1 MAKPLAVLSA
11 VRGSAGVPVRRWPGG
26 GGCFRRRPGFGPVL
40 AVVVV
45 GLVLGGCGSGGSGG
59 AVPESCVV
67 PDGVVDAKY
76 CVDAARSVAAPVTGG
91 GVAGGGVGCVH
102 GGRAGLCRVVALR
115 DVVAELPD
123 GGEVVRAERGD
134 VGGWIQ
140 TGRNLAHE
148 GGAWVGDAAR
158 VFGDAAVSG
167 DALVSGNAAV
177 FDDAAVSGDA
187 VVDGN
192 AAVFGDAE
200 VYGTAEVGGEAQV
213 FDSARI
219 YGRAQVGGQAMVFDS
234 SHSQHWN
241 GEDAD
246 GDPVYRSVFKQ
257 HDPARVLWTNSP
269 VFIPF
274 ENSSGNTI
282 DVEWISSFGRVVER
296 VGELSVTLVPAS
308 RDEWD
313 DDISAAPYRPTAV
326 FGDAVV
332 YGRAR
337 VWGGSYV
344 GGGAEVHQD
353 GRVSGQTNL
362 GGGDVCGDLWVH
374 SAQNLGGPGGCAGSG
389 GFSWVWVWVFAGLLL
404 LVVAGWRIRR
414 SGRSGLGFG

>member
-1 MAKPLAVLSA
+1 M
-11 VRGSAGVPVRRWPGG
+11 
-26 GGCFRRRPGFGPVL
+26 
-40 AVVVV
+40 
-45 GLVLGGCGSGGSGG
+45 
-59 AVPESCVV
+59 

-76 CVDAARSVAAPVTGG
+76 CVDVARSVAAPVTDSGA

-123 GGEVVRAERGD
+123 GGKVLRAERGD

-148 GGAWVGDAAR
+148 GGAWVGGDAR
-158 VFGDAAVSG
+158 VFDDAAVSG

-192 AAVFGDAE
+192 AAVFGSAE

-219 YGRAQVGGQAMVFDS
+219 YGRAQVSGQAMVFDS

-246 GDPVYRSVFKQ
+246 GNTLYRPVFDND
-257 HDPARVLWTNSP
+257 DPARKLWTNSL
-269 VFIPF
+269 VLIPY
-274 ENSSGNTI
+274 EYTP
-282 DVEWISSFGRVVER
+282 
-296 VGELSVTLVPAS
+296 GEKITLTWHRSLSRIEEAVDDLLEIVDPQFQN
-308 RDEWD
+308 EWD
-313 DDISAAPYRPTAV
+313 DDFSITPYRPTAV
-326 FGDAVV
+326 YGDAVV

-337 VWGGSYV
+337 VWGGSHV
-344 GGGAEVHQD
+344 FGPARVHQD
-353 GRVSGQTNL
+353 GRISGQTNM

-374 SAQNLGGPGGCAGSG
+374 SLGAYVGFAKCAGSG

-404 LVVAGWRIRR
+404 LVVLGWRIRR
-414 SGRSGLGFG
+414 SRRSGLGFG

>member
-1 MAKPLAVLSA
+1 M
-11 VRGSAGVPVRRWPGG
+11 
-26 GGCFRRRPGFGPVL
+26 
-40 AVVVV
+40 
-45 GLVLGGCGSGGSGG
+45 
-59 AVPESCVV
+59 V

-76 CVDAARSVAAPVTGG
+76 CVDAARSVAAPVTDG

-102 GGRAGLCRVVALR
+102 GGRSGLCRVVALR

-140 TGRNLAHE
+140 AGRNLAHE
-148 GGAWVGDAAR
+148 GGAWVGGDAR

-177 FDDAAVSGDA
+177 FGS
-187 VVDGN
+187 
-192 AAVFGDAE
+192 AE
-200 VYGTAEVGGEAQV
+200 VYGTAVVGGEAQV

-219 YGRAQVGGQAMVFDS
+219 YGRAQVSGQAMVFDS

-241 GEDAD
+241 GEDTD
-246 GDPVYRSVFKQ
+246 GNSLYRPVFEDD
-257 HDPARVLWTNSP
+257 DPARVLWTNSLVLVP
-269 VFIPF
+269 YEYTPDDEITWTWSWPL
-274 ENSSGNTI
+274 SSL
-282 DVEWISSFGRVVER
+282 EESLKLS
-296 VGELSVTLVPAS
+296 ELEMLVPAS

-326 FGDAVV
+326 YGDAVV

-344 GGGAEVHQD
+344 FGPARVHQD
-353 GRVSGQTNL
+353 GRISGQTNL
-362 GGGDVCGDLWVH
+362 GGGRVCSDAWLH
-374 SAQNLGGPGGCAGSG
+374 SVLGYGGSVRCAGSG

-404 LVVAGWRIRR
+404 VVVAGWRLRR

>member
-1 MAKPLAVLSA
+1 M
-11 VRGSAGVPVRRWPGG
+11 
-26 GGCFRRRPGFGPVL
+26 
-40 AVVVV
+40 
-45 GLVLGGCGSGGSGG
+45 VLGGCGSGGSGG

-76 CVDAARSVAAPVTGG
+76 CVDVARSVAAPVSDG

-123 GGEVVRAERGD
+123 GGEVVKAERGD

-148 GGAWVGDAAR
+148 GGAWVGGDAR
-158 VFGDAAVSG
+158 VFDGAAVSG

-177 FDDAAVSGDA
+177 F
-187 VVDGN
+187 
-192 AAVFGDAE
+192 GDAE
-200 VYGTAEVGGEAQV
+200 VYGTAVVGGEAQV

-234 SHSQHWN
+234 SHSQHWV

-296 VGELSVTLVPAS
+296 VGELSGTLVPAT
-308 RDEWD
+308 RDEWGD
-313 DDISAAPYRPTAV
+313 GVVAFPYRPTAV

-332 YGRAR
+332 YGQAK
-337 VWGGSYV
+337 VWGGSHV
-344 GGGAEVHQD
+344 FGRAQIHQD
-353 GRVSGQTNL
+353 GRVSGLTDIDA
-362 GGGDVCGDLWVH
+362 GEVCGDLWVH
-374 SAQNLGGPGGCAGSG
+374 SAQNFGGPGGCAGSG
-389 GFSWVWVWVFAGLLL
+389 GFVWVWVWVFAGLLL
-404 LVVAGWRIRR
+404 VVVAGWRFRR

>member
-1 MAKPLAVLSA
+1 MAKPLVVLSA
-11 VRGSAGVPVRRWPGG
+11 VRGFAGCSAVVPVRR
-26 GGCFRRRPGFGPVL
+26 GPDSGWV
-40 AVVVV
+40 AVVVVV

-67 PDGVVDAKY
+67 PEGVVDAKY
-76 CVDAARSVAAPVTGG
+76 CVDVARSVAAPVSDSGA

-123 GGEVVRAERGD
+123 GGEVVRAKRGD

-148 GGAWVGDAAR
+148 GGAWVSGNAR
-158 VFGDAAVSG
+158 VFDSAVVSG
-167 DALVSGNAAV
+167 DALVSG
-177 FDDAAVSGDA
+177 D
-187 VVDGN
+187 
-192 AAVFGDAE
+192 AAVFGSAE

-213 FDSARI
+213 FDAARI
-219 YGRAQVGGQAMVFDS
+219 HGRAQVNGQAMVFDS
-234 SHSQHWN
+234 SHSQYWV
-241 GEDAD
+241 GEGAE
-246 GDPVYRSVFKQ
+246 GNPVYRSVFDND
-257 HDPARVLWTNSP
+257 DPARKLWTDTPVFTPYENSP
-269 VFIPF
+269 GISLDM
-274 ENSSGNTI
+274 EW
-282 DVEWISSFGRVVER
+282 VEYLGRIEEAV
-296 VGELSVTLVPAS
+296 ELSVTLVPAS

-332 YGRAR
+332 YGQAK
-337 VWGGSYV
+337 VWGGSHV
-344 GGGAEVHQD
+344 FGGAEVHQD

-362 GGGDVCGDLWVH
+362 GGGRVCSDAWLH
-374 SAQNLGGPGGCAGSG
+374 SVLGYGGSVRCAGSG

-404 LVVAGWRIRR
+404 VVVAGWRFRR
-414 SGRSGLGFG
+414 SARSGLGFG

>member
-1 MAKPLAVLSA
+1 MAV
-11 VRGSAGVPVRRWPGG
+11 
-26 GGCFRRRPGFGPVL
+26 
-40 AVVVV
+40 VVVV

-76 CVDAARSVAAPVTGG
+76 CVDVARSVAAPVSGG

-123 GGEVVRAERGD
+123 GGEVVKAERGD

-148 GGAWVGDAAR
+148 GGAWVGGDAR
-158 VFGDAAVSG
+158 VFDGAAVSG

-177 FDDAAVSGDA
+177 F
-187 VVDGN
+187 
-192 AAVFGDAE
+192 GDAE
-200 VYGTAEVGGEAQV
+200 VYGTAVVGGEAQV

-219 YGRAQVGGQAMVFDS
+219 YGRAQVSGQAMVFDS
-234 SHSQHWN
+234 SHSQHLT
-241 GEDAD
+241 GESAD
-246 GDPVYRSVFKQ
+246 SNVLKRPVFDNV
-257 HDPARVLWTNSP
+257 DLARKLWTNSLVTIPYKNNPGVQVP
-269 VFIPF
+269 VQWTLPL
-274 ENSSGNTI
+274 SS
-282 DVEWISSFGRVVER
+282 VEEALDDLLETVDLQIQ
-296 VGELSVTLVPAS
+296 
-308 RDEWD
+308 DKWD
-313 DDISAAPYRPTAV
+313 DDIRITKYRPTAV

-332 YGRAR
+332 SGRAR
-337 VWGGSYV
+337 VWGGSQV
-344 GGGAEVHQD
+344 FGPARVHQD
-353 GRVSGQTNL
+353 GRISGQTNM

-374 SAQNLGGPGGCAGSG
+374 SAQAYVASGGCAGSG
-389 GFSWVWVWVFAGLLL
+389 GFSWVWVWVFVGLLL
-404 LVVAGWRIRR
+404 VVVAGWRFRR

>member
-1 MAKPLAVLSA
+1 MTKPLAVRSA
-11 VRGSAGVPVRRWPGG
+11 VRGFAGCWAGVPVRRWPGG
-26 GGCFRRRPGFGPVL
+26 GRVL
-40 AVVVV
+40 AVVFL
-45 GLVLGGCGSGGSGG
+45 GLVLGGCGSGGSDG

-67 PDGVVDAKY
+67 PDGVADAKY
-76 CVDAARSVAAPVTGG
+76 CVDVARSVAAPVTDGG
-91 GVAGGGVGCVH
+91 AGVAGGGVGCVH
-102 GGRAGLCRVVALR
+102 GSRAGLCRVVALR

-148 GGAWVGDAAR
+148 GGAWVGGNAR
-158 VFGDAAVSG
+158 VFDS
-167 DALVSGNAAV
+167 
-177 FDDAAVSGDA
+177 AAVSGDA

-200 VYGTAEVGGEAQV
+200 VYGSAVVGGEAQV
-213 FDSARI
+213 FDAARI
-219 YGRAQVGGQAMVFDS
+219 YGRAQVRGQAMVFDS

-246 GDPVYRSVFKQ
+246 GNILYSPAFDND
-257 HDPARVLWTNSP
+257 DPARKLWTDSLVTIPYENNPGVQVPVLWHRSLSRIEEAVDELLEIVDPQFQN
-269 VFIPF
+269 
-274 ENSSGNTI
+274 EWGD
-282 DVEWISSFGRVVER
+282 DVLATS
-296 VGELSVTLVPAS
+296 
-308 RDEWD
+308 
-313 DDISAAPYRPTAV
+313 YRPTAV

-337 VWGGSYV
+337 VWGGSHV
-344 GGGAEVHQD
+344 FGPARVHQD
-353 GRVSGQTNL
+353 GRISGQTNM

-374 SAQNLGGPGGCAGSG
+374 SLGAYVGFAKCAGSG

-404 LVVAGWRIRR
+404 LVVLGWRIRR

>member
-1 MAKPLAVLSA
+1 MAKPPAVLSA
-11 VRGSAGVPVRRWPGG
+11 VRGFAG
-26 GGCFRRRPGFGPVL
+26 RPDRQGPSSGWIAV
-40 AVVVV
+40 VVVV

-59 AVPESCVV
+59 VVPGSCVV

-76 CVDAARSVAAPVTGG
+76 CVDVARSVAAPVTGG

-148 GGAWVGDAAR
+148 GGAWVGGDAR
-158 VFGDAAVSG
+158 VFGDAAVSD

-177 FDDAAVSGDA
+177 FGGAAVSGDA
-187 VVDGN
+187 VVDGD
-192 AAVFGDAE
+192 AAVFGSAE

-219 YGRAQVGGQAMVFDS
+219 YGNAEVHGSAMVFDS

-241 GEDAD
+241 GESPEGNPA
-246 GDPVYRSVFKQ
+246 YRSVFEQ
-257 HDPARVLWTNSP
+257 DDPARKLWTDSQVLVP
-269 VFIPF
+269 D
-274 ENSSGNTI
+274 ENPQGAP
-282 DVEWISSFGRVVER
+282 DEMEWVSSFSRVVKRLDEL
-296 VGELSVTLVPAS
+296 GEPLVPAS

-313 DDISAAPYRPTAV
+313 DGVVAFPYRPTAV
-326 FGDAVV
+326 FGDAAV
-332 YGRAR
+332 YGQAR

-344 GGGAEVHQD
+344 FGRAEIHQD
-353 GRVSGQTNL
+353 GRVSGHTTIYA
-362 GGGDVCGDLWVH
+362 GEVCSDMWLH
-374 SAQNLGGPGGCAGSG
+374 SAQNYGGPEGCAGSS